1 MTRMKQARVRQV
13 GSPVAMLAALAAT
26 GAVMAMP
33 AVAQAQSIGGD
44 SMGGGAGSGMGGSD
58 ANASD
63 GSLRKSDRSSRRGGR
78 GQGGKRIEIAPYI
91 EIDQVVTAQLSPGS
105 DVLTYTQAAVGVDAS
120 IQGRNNGLAASVRY
134 QRQFGW
140 GRKAGDGDAIS
151 GLVRGYATV
160 LPGVTVEAG
169 GLASQVDVEN
179 GGAALAAGTLSG
191 NGKSTVYSVYAGP
204 SVQTRAGDLDVA
216 ANYRAGFTKVDQS
229 NSARDAQT
237 GAAADVFDKS
247 VTQMADVQAGFAPG
261 TVLPVGVGAAG
272 SFYQEDISNLDQRAR
287 DMQARAMVTVPVS
300 RTVQVV
306 GAIGYEDV
314 EISSRDAVRDADGN
328 PVIGSDGRY
337 VTDKS
342 SPRELAYDVSGLIWD
357 VAVMWRPSRRTSLSA
372 HVGRRYGSTSF
383 GGTLAYAPNDR
394 SQFSVSV
401 YDNVSG
407 FGGQLNRALDQLP
420 DDFEVVRDPVT
431 GELRGCVSSLESGN
445 CLSGVLG
452 SVRSSTFRARGI
464 AANYSM
470 QIGRLS
476 AGIGAGYDRR
486 KYIAAAGTVLASAN
500 GVIDENWWLAA
511 YLSGDLGR
519 DAGWSANVYA
529 NWISSD
535 DALTGDVAGYGASA
549 SVYKNFMPRLR
560 GTLAVALNG
569 QQYKAPAIDDLWTA
583 SALAGL
589 RYSF

>member
-1 MTRMKQARVRQV
+1 MMAMTRI
-13 GSPVAMLAALAAT
+13 AMLATVAALTLPAT
-26 GAVMAMP
+26 V
-33 AVAQAQSIGGD
+33 QAQSIGYEGVG
-44 SMGGGAGSGMGGSD
+44 SGGGGRDSASEGSGD
-58 ANASD
+58 
-63 GSLRKSDRSSRRGGR
+63 RSDRASRRGSR
-78 GQGGKRIEIAPYI
+78 GQGAKRIDIQPYI
-91 EIDQVVTAQLSPGS
+91 EVDQIVTAELSPG
-105 DVLTYTQAAVGVDAS
+105 DEVLTYTQVAAGIDAS
-120 IQGRNNGLAASVRY
+120 IQGRNNGASASVRY

-140 GRKAGDGDAIS
+140 GKRAGDGDAIS

-160 LPGVTVEAG
+160 VPGVTVEAG
-169 GLASQVDVEN
+169 ALASQVNVEN

-191 NGKSTVYSVYAGP
+191 NGKTTVYSAYAGP
-204 SVQTRAGDLDVA
+204 SVATRAGDLA
-216 ANYRAGFTKVDQS
+216 IAGNYRFGYTKVDQS

-237 GAAADVFDKS
+237 GAAADVFDES
-247 VTQMADVQAGFAPG
+247 TVHMADIQAGFAPG
-261 TVLPVGVGAAG
+261 TVLPVGVGVGG

-314 EISSRDAVRDADGN
+314 EISSRDAVRDANGL
-328 PVIGSDGRY
+328 PVIGRDGRY

-342 SPRELAYDVSGLIWD
+342 APRELAYDVSGLLWD

-372 HVGRRYGSTSF
+372 HVGRRYGSTSY

-420 DDFEVVRDPVT
+420 DDFEVVRDPIT

-464 AANYSM
+464 AANYTM

-486 KYIAAAGTVLASAN
+486 KYIAARNTILAAAN

-511 YLSGDLGR
+511 YVGGDIGR

-529 NWISSD
+529 NWISSND
-535 DALTGDVAGYGASA
+535 PLTDDVAGYGATA
-549 SVYKNFMPRLR
+549 SLYKMFAPRLR
-560 GTLAVALNG
+560 GTVAVAING
-569 QQYKAPAIDDLWTA
+569 QKYDTPSIDDLWTA